1 MSKES
6 GLGDQLYLDDVDL
19 SGTTGAISAI
29 SAPFAQLTVT
39 DITQSATARLAGQH
53 DGALTFSSFFDPT
66 TAHPKLSALPSA
78 DVYGTYFHRTTV
90 GNPAASM
97 VAKQIGYDPNR
108 GADGSLALATSLT
121 ANGFG
126 LEWGAQGTAGKRVD
140 TTATNGTSV
149 DGLASTAFGLAAYL
163 HVFAF
168 TGTSVDIAIQDSA
181 DNSSFSALTG
191 GAFTT
196 VAGLTKQRIATASGA
211 TVRRYLRVATSGTFT
226 SVTFAVNLVR
236 YRSAPLAT

>member
-6 GLGDQLYLDDVDL
+6 GLGDQLYLDSTDL
-19 SGTTGAISAI
+19 SGTTGAISSI
-29 SAPFAQLTVT
+29 GAPFAQLTVT
-39 DITQSATARLAGQH
+39 DITQSAPHRLAGQH
-53 DGALTFSSFFDPT
+53 DGSLTFSSWWDNAV
-66 TAHPKLSALPSA
+66 AHPKLSALPTV

-108 GADGSLALATSLT
+108 GADGSLAMATNLT

-126 LEWGAQGTAGKRVD
+126 LEWGNQGTAGKRTD
-140 TTATNGTSV
+140 TTATNGASV
-149 DGLASTAFGLAAYL
+149 NGLASTAFGLSAYL

-168 TGTSVDIAIQDSA
+168 TGTSVAIKIQDSA
-181 DNSSFSALTG
+181 DNSSFADLTG
-191 GAFTT
+191 GAFTSVT
-196 VAGLTKQRIATASGA
+196 SATKERIVTSSTQ
-211 TVRRYLRVATSGTFT
+211 TVRQYLRVVTSGTFT